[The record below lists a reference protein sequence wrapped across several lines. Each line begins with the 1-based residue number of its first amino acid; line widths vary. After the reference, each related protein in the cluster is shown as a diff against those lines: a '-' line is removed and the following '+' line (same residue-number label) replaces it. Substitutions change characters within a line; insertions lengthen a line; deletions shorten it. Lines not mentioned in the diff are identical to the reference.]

1 MDKAKL
7 ISELMDS
14 LQKMYDMERIAPLL
28 ELCQGEMRVL
38 LYLDSHRNQGMEVCP
53 SDLREALFVTKQR
66 ITTILASL
74 RKKGYIFMEKSR
86 TDRRRRQII
95 LSEEGIRYVAEKR
108 RFVEGY
114 FDLLFQAL
122 GEDVMLELNRLVA
135 LTAEKLEG
143 FAK

>member
-1 MDKAKL
+1 MDKTRL
-7 ISELMDS
+7 ISELMGS

-28 ELCQGEMRVL
+28 EFCQGEMRVL
-38 LYLDSHRNQGMEVCP
+38 LYLDSHRNQEMEVCP
-53 SDLREALFVTKQR
+53 SDLSEALFVTKQR

-74 RKKGYIFMEKSR
+74 RKKGYIVMEKSR
-86 TDRRRRQII
+86 ADRRKRQII
-95 LSEEGIRYVAEKR
+95 LSERGIQYVAEKR

-114 FDLLFQAL
+114 FDLLFQSL
-122 GEDVMLELNRLVA
+122 GEDLMLELNRLVA

>member
-28 ELCQGEMRVL
+28 EFCQGEMRVL
-38 LYLDSHRNQGMEVCP
+38 LYLDSRRGQGAEIYP
-53 SDLREALFVTKQR
+53 SELSEALFVTKQR

-74 RKKGYIFMEKSR
+74 RKKGYVVMEKSQA
-86 TDRRRRQII
+86 DRRRRQVM
-95 LSEEGIRYVAEKR
+95 LSAEGVRYVAEKR

>member
-28 ELCQGEMRVL
+28 EFCQGEMRVL
-38 LYLDSHRNQGMEVCP
+38 LYLDSRRGQGSEIYP
-53 SDLREALFVTKQR
+53 SELSEALFVTKQR

-74 RKKGYIFMEKSR
+74 RKKGYVVMEKSQA
-86 TDRRRRQII
+86 DRRRRQVM
-95 LSEEGIRYVAEKR
+95 LSAEGVRYVAEKR
-108 RFVEGY
+108 RFVERY